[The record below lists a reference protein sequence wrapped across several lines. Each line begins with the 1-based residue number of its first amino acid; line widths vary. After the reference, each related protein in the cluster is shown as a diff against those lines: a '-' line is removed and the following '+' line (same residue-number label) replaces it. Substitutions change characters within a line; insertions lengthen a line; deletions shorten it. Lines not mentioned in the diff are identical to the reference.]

1 MSSSNIPTNVQI
13 SDIKS
18 PLIEKCIKIQDTWKE
33 GIDLKTLFRETS
45 LLLNFLQT
53 YPVAGDA
60 SEPII
65 RGQMEK
71 VDVCLEEQRKI
82 INQTSREA
90 KVALNNLKLL
100 VSDESEIECSL
111 ENIYSVLEDQMISE
125 PERRNEIISRI
136 ISLESLAQE
145 ILELPSQEESEKLIS
160 KERLLLQ
167 ENINSIKK
175 LRKTTIS
182 IQNSLSAVQSKL
194 RDVNKEIK
202 EL

>member
-1 MSSSNIPTNVQI
+1 
-13 SDIKS
+13 
-18 PLIEKCIKIQDTWKE
+18 
-33 GIDLKTLFRETS
+33 
-45 LLLNFLQT
+45 
-53 YPVAGDA
+53 
-60 SEPII
+60 
-65 RGQMEK
+65 MEK